1 MRKFPESRF
10 HGPGSR
16 LYNERLQHYIFYQI
30 NALSNNLETV
40 TSLVKALSAIT
51 ENLNNQAST
60 AVKGTGNE
68 EEFKQIF
75 DKFANHTKQI
85 QNVTK
90 KLNKTVGHVNE
101 LAAVWSE
108 TTITFNKHFKS
119 LKEKTGQTQDD
130 IEDLERKLTEKIDKL
145 EQEVKTLKVSLSYA
159 QEESASLKEKWPEGK
174 FCILANGRCPR
185 GFRRHEGHLKSLYLY
200 SSHSQFVN
208 SAKFGSSSIGCYG
221 SYCGQYGNF
230 IGSLTLIT
238 CCK

>member
-68 EEFKQIF
+68 KEFKQIF

-90 KLNKTVGHVNE
+90 KLNTTVSHINE
-101 LAAVWSE
+101 LVAVWSE
-108 TTITFNKHFKS
+108 TTITFNKD
-119 LKEKTGQTQDD
+119 EKTGQNQED
-130 IEDLERKLTEKIDKL
+130 IEDLESKLTEKIDKL
-145 EQEVKTLKVSLSYA
+145 ELEVKTLKV
-159 QEESASLKEKWPEGK
+159 
-174 FCILANGRCPR
+174 
-185 GFRRHEGHLKSLYLY
+185 
-200 SSHSQFVN
+200 
-208 SAKFGSSSIGCYG
+208 
-221 SYCGQYGNF
+221 
-230 IGSLTLIT
+230 
-238 CCK
+238 

>member
-1 MRKFPESRF
+1 MLCSKTVCVVDIYLPTVQLGKYPPFLPPFRESPESRLQG
-10 HGPGSR
+10 HCSR
-16 LYNERLQHYIFYQI
+16 LINEPSQHYIFYQM

-40 TSLVKALSAIT
+40 TSLVKAQSAII
-51 ENLNNQAST
+51 ENLSNQVST

-68 EEFKQIF
+68 KKFKQIF

-90 KLNKTVGHVNE
+90 KLNKTVSHINE

-108 TTITFNKHFKS
+108 TTITFNKDFKS

-159 QEESASLKEKWPEGK
+159 QGESASLKEGK
-174 FCILANGRCPR
+174 HIFILFYRPSC
-185 GFRRHEGHLKSLYLY
+185 S
-200 SSHSQFVN
+200 
-208 SAKFGSSSIGCYG
+208 
-221 SYCGQYGNF
+221 
-230 IGSLTLIT
+230 
-238 CCK
+238 